1 MDLNEF
7 IEDTDENIEGDLDDS
22 WIHATEKLEKI
33 EQNYIREPMEFIDTF
48 FIYINSNS
56 YIEKILSEKHPLVL
70 MADGKT
76 NVLKKEYILQL
87 IQSKKIKTN
96 HSKYKFIDM
105 ITFNVDLEPEHIQSY
120 SKNENISEN
129 SKKFFNVLP
138 IIDDVL
144 IPPSIF
150 VFHGINSIFF
160 IFQEKEFDVSQ
171 LQPKSILK
179 TVSSSQ
185 HKTTKKVKI
194 IIGGVDVS
202 ANAIKKNRVTHKR
215 FTRKH
220 I

>member
-7 IEDTDENIEGDLDDS
+7 IEDNLDMDLDDS
-22 WIHATEKLEKI
+22 WIRETEKIEKV
-33 EQNYIREPMEFIDTF
+33 EQNYIREPMEFIDVF
-48 FIYINSNS
+48 FLYINSNH

-70 MADGKT
+70 LDDGKT

-96 HSKYKFIDM
+96 HSKYAFIDM
-105 ITFNVDLEPEHIQSY
+105 ITFNVDLQPEHIQNY

-129 SKKFFNVLP
+129 SKQFFKVLP
-138 IIDDVL
+138 IVDDV
-144 IPPSIF
+144 IISPSIF

-179 TVSSSQ
+179 NILGSR

-194 IIGGVDVS
+194 MIGGVDVS
-202 ANAIKKNRVTHKR
+202 SNSINKSRLTRKR

-220 I
+220 F

>member
-22 WIHATEKLEKI
+22 WIHETEKLEKI

-70 MADGKT
+70 LADGKT

-179 TVSSSQ
+179 SVSGSQ

-194 IIGGVDVS
+194 MIGGVDVS

-220 I
+220 L